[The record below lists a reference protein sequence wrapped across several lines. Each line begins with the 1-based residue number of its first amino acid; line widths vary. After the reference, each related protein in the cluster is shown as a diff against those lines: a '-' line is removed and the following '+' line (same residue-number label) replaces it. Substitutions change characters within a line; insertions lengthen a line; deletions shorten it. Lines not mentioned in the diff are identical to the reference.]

1 MGEILYLIIM
11 TKNFCIV
18 YVKLQSE
25 FLTSLI
31 FIIFKIYIIKVSNIK
46 LFIYLLVAK
55 HF

>member
-1 MGEILYLIIM
+1 MGEILYLIID
-11 TKNFCIV
+11 KNFCIIC
-18 YVKLQSE
+18 VKLQSE

>member
-1 MGEILYLIIM
+1 MGENFIFNYM
-11 TKNFCIV
+11 TKNFDIIC
-18 YVKLQSE
+18 VKLQSE